1 MTALRIVAD
10 SNLPGVETVFSPW
23 GEVRRVEGRTLQREQ
38 LLEADVLLVRSVT
51 RVDRA
56 LLEGTPV
63 RFVGSG
69 TAGLDHVD
77 REFLQARGI
86 GFAAAP
92 GANANAVV
100 EYVLAVIGAVD
111 DFAERLLNGGRVGI
125 VGCGHVGHTLAARL
139 DALGIANCQYDP
151 WLAEEGLPTPG
162 SLAEVLACD
171 VISLHCELTRQAPWP
186 SYHLLD
192 AACLAAL
199 TPQQLLIN
207 ASRGAVVDNR
217 ALAARLRAAEAP
229 RAVLDVWE
237 AEPRVDAALLERLAL
252 GTPHIAGYSL
262 DAKWAAT
269 RLLADALAEFLGR
282 AGAMAGALP
291 SPEAIELPGH
301 LAGAGLWRALLGSR
315 YDPREDDRALRA
327 LVSTAEPAQVP
338 SGFDALR
345 RHYRERRELAGSRV
359 HVATEHQREFAQALG
374 CQVTLG

>member
-10 SNLPGVETVFSPW
+10 SNLPGVETLFSPW
-23 GEVRRVEGRTLQREQ
+23 GEVRRVEGRTLQREH

-77 REFLQARGI
+77 RDYLQSMGI

-100 EYVLAVIGAVD
+100 EYVLAVIGVVD
-111 DFAERLLNGGRVGI
+111 ERAECLLAGGRVGI
-125 VGCGHVGHTLAARL
+125 VGCGHVGRILAARL

-151 WLAEEGLPTPG
+151 WLAEEALPAPA
-162 SLAEVLACD
+162 SLAEVLTCD
-171 VISLHCELTRQAPWP
+171 VVSLHCELTRQTPWP

-192 AACLAAL
+192 EARLAAL
-199 TPQQLLIN
+199 RPQQLLIN

-217 ALAARLRAAEAP
+217 ALAARLRTAEPP

-237 AEPRVDAALLERLAL
+237 GEPQVDAALLERLVL

-262 DAKWAAT
+262 EAKWAAS

-282 AGAMAGALP
+282 AGAVAGGLP
-291 SPEAIELPGH
+291 SPETIELPGH
-301 LAGAGLWRALLGSR
+301 LAGAGLWRVLLGNR
-315 YDPREDDRALRA
+315 YDPHEDDRALRH
-327 LVSTAEPAQVP
+327 LVATAQPAQVP
-338 SGFDALR
+338 AGFDALR

-359 HVATEHQREFAQALG
+359 HAATEHQRDFAAALG